1 MKKIIQCLIFH
12 FPPQGSTLENGVNEK
27 ITEPGQPK
35 KGSNKIL
42 ITISIVIVA
51 VIVLLYVFTVQSNE
65 TRDSDG

>member
-1 MKKIIQCLIFH
+1 M
-12 FPPQGSTLENGVNEK
+12 ENGVNEK